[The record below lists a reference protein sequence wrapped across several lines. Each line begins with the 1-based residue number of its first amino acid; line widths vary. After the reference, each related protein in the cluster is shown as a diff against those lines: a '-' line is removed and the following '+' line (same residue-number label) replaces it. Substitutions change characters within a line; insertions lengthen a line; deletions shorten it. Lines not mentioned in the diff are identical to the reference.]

1 MAVLKERD
9 YKDEQVL
16 APAFPVLLA
25 SSSAGCFAVL
35 TFILNKY
42 SLLLFFFYCVVMGYC
57 PVFYFKTKTY
67 LEAMEQKRMKKME
80 AT

>member
-1 MAVLKERD
+1 MTVLKERD

-25 SSSAGCFAVL
+25 SSSAGCFAIL

-42 SLLLFFFYCVVMGYC
+42 SLLLFFSIVW
-57 PVFYFKTKTY
+57 
-67 LEAMEQKRMKKME
+67 
-80 AT
+80 